1 MRKILAVWAAKAAA
15 TASRMLGKN
24 GSSTPGTIALKICP
38 DILTRLS
45 GDISKDI
52 VAVWGTNG
60 KTTTNNM
67 ILTVLE
73 NQGSTVVCNKVG
85 SNMLSGVVA
94 AFINYATLSGKVKA
108 DYACLEMDEAYARI
122 ILKYITPT
130 KIVITNLFR
139 DQMDR
144 YGEIDTTIKYIQ
156 EALGKAEDS
165 LLVLNGDDP
174 LTASLGLEHK
184 NTVYY
189 GISENLGLNL
199 NETREGRYCR
209 VCGNEL
215 KYEFYQYGQLGKYRC
230 GKCGFKRPVPQYDG
244 SNITS
249 DDYVSFDVK
258 GAHVDLPCKGI
269 YNIYNALAAY
279 AFADSCG
286 IETKKIVDGLQKYK
300 GQSGRMEEF
309 TIKGKLVVF
318 NLAKNPASF
327 NRSISNVLAEKRTK
341 DVVIGI
347 NDNDPDGND
356 VSWLWDV
363 DFEQLKDSSVK
374 SCTTT
379 GIRAKDMTVRL
390 KYCDIPEKEITTL
403 ENTKQAI
410 MNAVNGSGE
419 RVYIV
424 VNYTLLFSTKK
435 VLQELEEEYKEGDA

>member
-1 MRKILAVWAAKAAA
+1 MRKILAVWAAKLAA
-15 TASRMLGKN
+15 TGARMLGKN

-38 DILTRLS
+38 DILERLS
-45 GDISKDI
+45 GDIEKDI

-122 ILKYITPT
+122 ILRYITPT

-139 DQMDR
+139 DQMD
-144 YGEIDTTIKYIQ
+144 TTIEYIK

-174 LTASLGLEHK
+174 LTASLGLDHK

-209 VCGNEL
+209 VCGTEL
-215 KYEFYQYGQLGKYRC
+215 RYDFYQYGQLGRYSC
-230 GKCGFKRPVPQYDG
+230 PKCGFKRPTPQYDG
-244 SNITS
+244 SRITS
-249 DDYVSFDVK
+249 DDYVSFDV
-258 GAHVDLPCKGI
+258 GSTHIDLPCKGI

-279 AFADSCG
+279 AFADKCG
-286 IETKKIVDGLQKYK
+286 IPSEKIKEGLERYK

-363 DFEQLKDSSVK
+363 DFEQLRDSSVK

-390 KYCDIPEKEITTL
+390 KYCDIPLDTITTS
-403 ENTKQAI
+403 ENVRDAI

-435 VLQELEEEYKEGDA
+435 ILQELEEEYREGE

>member
-1 MRKILAVWAAKAAA
+1 MRKILAVWAAKLAIFGAKL
-15 TASRMLGKN
+15 LGKN
-24 GSSTPGTIALKICP
+24 GSSMPGTLALKICP
-38 DILTRLS
+38 DILARLS
-45 GDISKDI
+45 GDIKKDI

-67 ILTVLE
+67 ILTILKE
-73 NQGSTVVCNKVG
+73 QGCDVVCNDVG
-85 SNMLSGVVA
+85 SNMLSGVVC
-94 AFINYATLSGKVKA
+94 AFINHASLSGKVKA

-174 LTASLGLEHK
+174 LTASLGTDHK

-209 VCGNEL
+209 ACGNEL
-215 KYEFYQYGQLGKYRC
+215 KYDFYQYGQLGKYRC
-230 GKCGFKRPVPQYDG
+230 EKCGFKRPAPEYDG
-244 SNITS
+244 KNIKS

-258 GAHVDLPCKGI
+258 GTHVDLPCKGI

-286 IETKKIVDGLQKYK
+286 IPSEKIADGLQKYK
-300 GQSGRMEEF
+300 GQAGRMEEF

-318 NLAKNPASF
+318 NLAKNPAGF
-327 NRSISNVLAEKRTK
+327 NRSISNILAEKRTK

-363 DFEQLKDSSVK
+363 DFEQLKDSTVTSV
-374 SCTTT
+374 TTT

-390 KYCDIPEKEITTL
+390 KYCDIPKDKITSGGV
-403 ENTKQAI
+403 TKQDV

-435 VLQELEEEYKEGDA
+435 ILQELEEEYK

>member
-1 MRKILAVWAAKAAA
+1 MRKILAVWAAKLAIAG
-15 TASRMLGKN
+15 SKLLGKN
-24 GSSTPGTIALKICP
+24 GSSMPGSLALKICP

-67 ILTVLE
+67 ILTILE

-85 SNMLSGVVA
+85 SNMLPGVVA
-94 AFINYATLSGKVKA
+94 AFINYATLTGKVKA

-122 ILKYITPT
+122 ILKYITPS

-144 YGEIDTTIKYIQ
+144 YGEIDITIKLLE
-156 EALGKAEDS
+156 EALSKAEDS

-174 LTASLGLEHK
+174 LTASLGRNRK
-184 NTVYY
+184 NVVYY

-209 VCGNEL
+209 ICGAEL
-215 KYEFYQYGQLGKYRC
+215 QYDFYQYGQLGKYHC
-230 GKCGFKRPVPQYDG
+230 PKCGFKRPSPDYNG
-244 SNITS
+244 EHITS
-249 DDYVSFDVK
+249 EDYVAFDIK
-258 GAHVDLPCKGI
+258 GSHAELPCKGI

-279 AFADSCG
+279 AFADKCG
-286 IETKKIVDGLQKYK
+286 IPQDKIIEGLQKYK

-309 TIKGKLVVF
+309 TVKGKLVVF
-318 NLAKNPASF
+318 NLAKNPAGF
-327 NRSISNVLAEKRTK
+327 NRSISNILAEKRTK

-363 DFEQLKDSSVK
+363 DFEQLTDSTVI
-374 SCTTT
+374 SCTTM
-379 GIRAKDMTVRL
+379 GIRSKDMAVRL
-390 KYCDIPEKEITTL
+390 KYCDIPADKITTGDNIK
-403 ENTKQAI
+403 EAI

-435 VLQELEEEYKEGDA
+435 VLQELEEEYK

>member
-1 MRKILAVWAAKAAA
+1 MRKILAIWAAKLAIAG
-15 TASRMLGKN
+15 SKLLGKN

-38 DILTRLS
+38 DILSKLS
-45 GDISKDI
+45 GDIGKDI

-85 SNMLSGVVA
+85 SNMLSGVVT
-94 AFINYATLSGKVKA
+94 AFIDYATLGGKVKA

-122 ILKYITPT
+122 ILKYVTPT

-144 YGEIDTTIKYIQ
+144 YGEIDTTIEYIK

-174 LTASLGLEHK
+174 LTASLGLDHK

-215 KYEFYQYGQLGKYRC
+215 HYDFYQYGQLGKYHC
-230 GKCGFKRPVPQYDG
+230 DKCGFSRPAPNYDG
-244 SNITS
+244 SNIQS
-249 DDYVSFDVK
+249 EDYVSFDVN
-258 GAHVDLPCKGI
+258 GVHVDLPCKGI

-279 AFADSCG
+279 AFADKCG
-286 IETKKIVDGLQKYK
+286 IPSDKIAEGLQKYK
-300 GQSGRMEEF
+300 GQAGRMEEF

-327 NRSISNVLAEKRTK
+327 NRSISNILSEKRTK

-363 DFEQLKDSSVK
+363 DFEQLLDTSVK
-374 SCTTT
+374 SCTAT
-379 GIRAKDMTVRL
+379 GIRSKDMAVRL
-390 KYCDIPEKEITTL
+390 KYCDIPKENIT
-403 ENTKQAI
+403 EDGNVKAAI

-435 VLQELEEEYKEGDA
+435 ILQELEEEYK

>member
-1 MRKILAVWAAKAAA
+1 MRKIIAVWAAKLA
-15 TASRMLGKN
+15 TFGAKLLGKN
-24 GSSTPGTIALKICP
+24 GSSMPGTIALKICP

-45 GDISKDI
+45 NDIEKDI

-67 ILTVLE
+67 IYTVLE
-73 NQGSTVVCNKVG
+73 EQGYKVVCNKVG

-94 AFINYATLSGKVKA
+94 AFISYSTLSGKVKA

-122 ILKYITPT
+122 VLKYLTPT

-156 EALGKAEDS
+156 MALDKAENAA
-165 LLVLNGDDP
+165 LILNGDDP
-174 LTASLGLEHK
+174 LTASLGKDYK
-184 NTVYY
+184 NTRYY

-209 VCGNEL
+209 FCGTEL
-215 KYEFYQYGQLGKYRC
+215 KYDFYQYGQLGRFSC
-230 GKCGFKRPVPQYDG
+230 PKCGFKRPTPKYDG
-244 SNITS
+244 KNITA
-249 DDYVSFDVK
+249 DDYVSFDVLST
-258 GAHVDLPCKGI
+258 HVDLPCKGI
-269 YNIYNALAAY
+269 YNIYNALAAF
-279 AFADSCG
+279 AFCDSCG
-286 IETKKIVDGLQKYK
+286 IEQSKIAEGLQKYK
-300 GQSGRMEEF
+300 GQVGRMEEF

-327 NRSISNVLAEKRTK
+327 NQSIGNVINEKRTK
-341 DVVIGI
+341 DVIIGI

-363 DFEQLKDSSVK
+363 DFEKLKDDSVK
-374 SCTTT
+374 SYTTT
-379 GIRAKDMTVRL
+379 GIRAKDMGVRL
-390 KYCDIPEKEITTL
+390 KYAGVDESKMTVGGDMKQDIL
-403 ENTKQAI
+403 
-410 MNAVNGSGE
+410 NAVNGTGE

-435 VLQELEEEYKEGDA
+435 ILSELEAEA

>member
-1 MRKILAVWAAKAAA
+1 MGKLLAIWACKLAIAGSK
-15 TASRMLGKN
+15 MLGKN
-24 GSSTPGTIALKICP
+24 GSSTPGSIALKICP
-38 DILTRLS
+38 DILSRLS
-45 GDISKDI
+45 DGIEKDI

-67 ILTVLE
+67 ILTILE
-73 NQGSTVVCNKVG
+73 NEGNTVVCNKVG
-85 SNMLSGVVA
+85 SNMLSGVVT
-94 AFINYATLSGKVKA
+94 AFINASTLTGKVKA

-144 YGEIDTTIKYIQ
+144 YGEIDTTIQYIE
-156 EALGKAEDS
+156 EALSKAEDS

-174 LTASLGLEHK
+174 LTASLGKNHK

-189 GISENLGLNL
+189 GISQNLGLNL

-209 VCGNEL
+209 NCGNEL
-215 KYEFYQYGQLGKYRC
+215 KYEFYQYGQLGKYKC
-230 GKCGFKRPVPQYDG
+230 DKCGFARPVPEYDG
-244 SNITS
+244 SNISS

-258 GAHVDLPCKGI
+258 NTHVDLPCKGI

-279 AFADSCG
+279 AFADKCG
-286 IETKKIVDGLQKYK
+286 IPQDKIVEGLQKYK

-327 NRSISNVLAEKRTK
+327 NRSISNILAEKRTK

-363 DFEQLKDSSVK
+363 DFEQLKDPSVK

-390 KYCDIPEKEITTL
+390 KYCDIPMDKITTGGI
-403 ENTKQAI
+403 TKDDI
-410 MNAVNGSGE
+410 MNAVNGEGE

-435 VLQELEEEYKEGDA
+435 VLQELEEEYKQ